1 MAKIVVQDRQK
12 RAPVVNA
19 RKSIEMMKC
28 EMPFRNANSTM
39 TADSVFDDKGF
50 TYVVRSYGVDVGRV
64 RHNEVKNEKGEVIGY
79 TREVWITDQKYSVTT
94 SKHTTYAKRALL
106 I

>member
-1 MAKIVVQDRQK
+1 MRIAVAER

-19 RKSIEMMKC
+19 QKSIEMMKC
-28 EMPFRNANSTM
+28 EMPFRNATGSM

-50 TYVVRSYGVDVGRV
+50 TYVVKSYGVDVGRV
-64 RHNEVKNEKGEVIGY
+64 RHEEIKNEQGEVTGY
-79 TREVWITDQKYSVTT
+79 TREVWITSDKYSVTT
-94 SKHTTYAKRALL
+94 SKHTTYARRALV